1 MQLVKLLRDGVPV
14 RMSKRTGKAIALADL
29 LDEISVDAA
38 RWYFNAK
45 PDTQMEFD
53 LGLAVREDSENP
65 IYYVEYAHARICSIL
80 RRAIGVSE
88 QEAHELGMDEVAR
101 RALGDD
107 YDLSLLVDPTELA
120 LSRKLSE
127 FPDLVASC
135 ARDRA
140 PFRITHFV
148 EEVAGAFHA
157 FYTQCQVLPSEGRPV
172 DEAVS
177 RARLAACDAVRMVLA
192 LSLKLIGVSAPT
204 RM

>member
-1 MQLVKLLRDGVPV
+1 LRRAANV
-14 RMSKRTGKAIALADL
+14 SFEEAEDL
-29 LDEISVDAA
+29 GMDAVA
-38 RWYFNAK
+38 TRAVGE
-45 PDTQMEFD
+45 DVD
-53 LGLAVREDSENP
+53 LGLLSE
-65 IYYVEYAHARICSIL
+65 
-80 RRAIGVSE
+80 
-88 QEAHELGMDEVAR
+88 
-101 RALGDD
+101 
-107 YDLSLLVDPTELA
+107 PTELA